1 MKKSPKNIIVNII
14 FVFVMLFIGI
24 NNIKALENKEVDK
37 DNFISNVVVSDDAY
51 HNLGSTIDDN
61 ATHGRRV
68 HSIEV
73 LRGGGGAFTDDSSE
87 EGSEGDTSTGAGGG
101 KLECD
106 VLLSEDT
113 KAFLNK
119 ILGYVKVFA
128 PLLVIVLGMLDF
140 IKATVSQDNDAL
152 KKAGSKFFKRL
163 AAAALL
169 FIFPALIQ
177 FLLDVIKIDGVTYC
191 KM

>member
-1 MKKSPKNIIVNII
+1 MNNNLKKIAISIA
-14 FVFVMLFIGI
+14 FVFAILFIGI
-24 NNIKALENKEVDK
+24 NDIDALEKKKVNNNIFNSISEVSIADDIFVNTDK
-37 DNFISNVVVSDDAY
+37 NMFI
-51 HNLGSTIDDN
+51 L
-61 ATHGRRV
+61 
-68 HSIEV
+68 
-73 LRGGGGAFTDDSSE
+73 
-87 EGSEGDTSTGAGGG
+87 AGGG
-101 KLECD
+101 KLDCD
-106 VLLSEDT
+106 VLLSTDT
-113 KAFLNK
+113 KAFLKK
-119 ILGYVKVFA
+119 ILGYIKIFA
-128 PLLVIVLGMLDF
+128 PLLVIVFGMLDF